1 MEQLGAVEGLDA
13 MVKRTNFGAL
23 GLFPQGAG
31 GTICSL
37 VMVLYQSLQGE
48 EGN

>member
-37 VMVLYQSLQGE
+37 VMEAISVIAG
-48 EGN
+48 